1 MAIGINHGTVSKEF
15 KTMIKGKVINE
26 EHSVSY
32 QELEKLVFEYGKN
45 YHMAIDEVT
54 DTAIDIYNDMFK
66 LGKLQRYIDDDEINE
81 IMVNGLDE
89 IIIEKNNEIVF
100 TGDAFESVENLSNI
114 IQRIVS
120 AVNRRVNASM
130 PIVDARL
137 EDGSRVNIVLPP
149 IALNGPIIT
158 IRKFKDHTYTLEW
171 YRDVGMLS
179 EEAYDLLIQL
189 VKCKYNIFVSG
200 GTSSGKTTFLNA
212 LSEKIPGVE
221 RVITIEDS
229 AELNLSKIKNLVT
242 LETRDSLVQGT
253 DSIDMSHLIKS
264 ALRMRPDRIILGEVR
279 GGEALEMIHAMNTG
293 HDGSLSTGHAN
304 SSKDML
310 SRLELMIL
318 SSMDIPVH
326 VVRSLI
332 GSSIDILIHLERD
345 LKGNRYIKEINELL
359 EYKDQYQVNQLYGI
373 SKKKLVKK
381 SNLINQEKVV
391 IYDTK

>member
-1 MAIGINHGTVSKEF
+1 MAIGVNHGSIDKTFKALVKE
-15 KTMIKGKVINE
+15 KVIKRAD
-26 EHSVSY
+26 SVSY
-32 QELEKLVFEYGKN
+32 EDLEAIVFELGKS
-45 YHMAIDEVT
+45 YHLTIDKVT
-54 DTAIDIYNDMFK
+54 SVAKDIYNDMFK
-66 LGKLQRYIDDDEINE
+66 LGKLQKYLDDENINE

-89 IIIEKNNEIVF
+89 IIIEKNNKIIF
-100 TGDAFESVENLSNI
+100 TKDAFESIDSLSNI

-120 AVNRRVNASM
+120 AVNRRVNAAV

-158 IRKFKDHTYTLEW
+158 IRKFKNQTYTLEW
-171 YRDVGMLS
+171 YKSCGLLTDQAYELLS
-179 EEAYDLLIQL
+179 KL
-189 VKCKYNIFVSG
+189 VVCKYNIFVSG

-212 LSEKIPGVE
+212 LSEKIPSIE

-242 LETRDSLVQGT
+242 LETRDNLIEGV
-253 DSIDMSHLIKS
+253 DAIDMSHLVKS

-279 GGEALEMIHAMNTG
+279 GSEALEMIHAMNTG

-318 SSMDIPVH
+318 SNMDIPIY
-326 VVRSLI
+326 VVKTLI
-332 GSSIDILIHLERD
+332 ASSIDIMIHLERN
-345 LKGNRYIKEINELL
+345 LNGKRYIKEINELL
-359 EYKDQYQVNQLYGI
+359 SYEESYQINNLFLLKDK
-373 SKKKLVKK
+373 SLVK
-381 SNLINQEKVV
+381 NNDLINQDKVV
-391 IYDTK
+391 LYDQK